1 MNENREENNMHRNDS
16 MPCVSI
22 IVPVYNVSL
31 YLEQCIE
38 SLIHQS
44 YKNLQ
49 IVLVDDGSKDSS
61 YDICKNYAK
70 KDKRISI
77 VHKLN
82 EGASLARRDGI
93 KYATGQYIMMV
104 DGDDWIDLNTC
115 EECVNVAL
123 RDDADC
129 VMFAYIRE
137 RERKRIPNY
146 LFEKD
151 FTYSKEEAEDKIHR
165 RLIGM
170 RGSELS
176 HPEKIDNLSSM
187 CMKMYRTENA
197 RKGKSISEKIVG
209 TSEDTVFNIYALE
222 DSRISY
228 INKCFYHYRRTNAE
242 SITTKHKDDLSE
254 KWDVLYQIL
263 ENYLEERGL
272 KEKYY
277 PFFLNRVACGMI
289 GLGLN
294 EVSGK
299 GNIVFKIK
307 HIKKILEK
315 PLYKKAFSQLNTN
328 YCPLKWK
335 MFFELCKKK
344 FVVLLTILLMI
355 INCLRV

>member
-1 MNENREENNMHRNDS
+1 MQKNDN

-38 SLIHQS
+38 SLINQT
-44 YKNLQ
+44 YKKLQ
-49 IVLVDDGSKDSS
+49 IILVDDGSKDSS
-61 YDICKNYAK
+61 YDICKKYANE
-70 KDKRISI
+70 DKRILI
-77 VHKLN
+77 IHKSH
-82 EGASLARRDGI
+82 EGASFARRDGI
-93 KYATGQYIMMV
+93 RYAIGQYIMMV

-123 RDDADC
+123 KDDADC

-137 RERKRIPNY
+137 RDKKSISNS

-151 FTYSKEEAEDKIHR
+151 FTYSKEKAEDKIHR

-170 RGSELS
+170 RGNELS
-176 HPEKIDNLSSM
+176 HPERIDNLSSM
-187 CMKMYRTENA
+187 CMKMYRIESA
-197 RKGKSISEKIVG
+197 RKGKSVSEKIVG
-209 TSEDTVFNIYALE
+209 TSEDTIFNIYALE
-222 DSRISY
+222 NSRISY

-242 SITTKHKDDLSE
+242 SITTKYKENLPE
-254 KWDVLYQIL
+254 KWDVLYQII
-263 ENYLEERGL
+263 ERYLEDSGM

-294 EVSGK
+294 EVSGE
-299 GNIVFKIK
+299 GNIVLKAK
-307 HIKKILEK
+307 RIKKILEK
-315 PLYKKAFSQLNTN
+315 TLYRKAFSQLSIN

-335 MFFELCKKK
+335 IFFQLCKKK
-344 FVVLLTILLMI
+344 FAVLLTILLMV
-355 INCLRV
+355 INYLRV